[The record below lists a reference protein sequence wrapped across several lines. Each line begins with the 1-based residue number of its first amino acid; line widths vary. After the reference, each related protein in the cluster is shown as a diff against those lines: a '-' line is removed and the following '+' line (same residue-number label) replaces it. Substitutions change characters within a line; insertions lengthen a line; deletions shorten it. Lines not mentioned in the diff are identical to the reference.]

1 MTVLGGCALIS
12 PTPQSD
18 ALGSAPLRG
27 IAPRRELAAVP
38 FFPQTPYHCG
48 PAALAT
54 VLVNAG
60 LEATPERL
68 GEQVFLPAREGS
80 LQLEMLAGARRA
92 GALAVRLPRTL
103 QALIEEIDAGHP
115 VVVLQNL
122 GLSFAPRWHYAVLV
136 GHDMGRREFVLRSGV
151 VEREIHGFELFER
164 TWARGGHW
172 AFVALPPGRLPAT
185 ALEADAVDAALGFE
199 RAVASPAARA
209 AVYDSLVARWPGNLP
224 ALIGQ
229 GNARAAL
236 ADWAGAAASFERA
249 ATGHNSAAAW
259 HNLALARWQLG
270 QYEAARA
277 AAQRAL
283 TRAEAVEPA
292 WRDAARTLA
301 AQMKDSSGRK

>member
-1 MTVLGGCALIS
+1 MAVFSGCALIS

-18 ALGSAPLRG
+18 ALGAVASGGP
-27 IAPRRELAAVP
+27 APRRELATVP

-54 VLVNAG
+54 VLVHAG
-60 LEATPERL
+60 IESTPERL
-68 GEQVFLPAREGS
+68 GEQVFLPSREGS

-103 QALIEEIDAGHP
+103 RALIEEIDAGHP

-151 VEREIHGFELFER
+151 VEREILGFELFER

-209 AVYDSLVARWPGNLP
+209 AVYDSLVARWPDSLP

-229 GNARAAL
+229 GNARAAR
-236 ADWAGAAASFERA
+236 ADWDGAAASFERA
-249 ATGHNSAAAW
+249 ASRHDSAAAW

-270 QYEAARA
+270 QREAARA

-283 TRAEAVEPA
+283 TRAEAVEAA
-292 WRDAARTLA
+292 WRDAARALA
-301 AQMKDSSGRK
+301 AQLNDSSGRK